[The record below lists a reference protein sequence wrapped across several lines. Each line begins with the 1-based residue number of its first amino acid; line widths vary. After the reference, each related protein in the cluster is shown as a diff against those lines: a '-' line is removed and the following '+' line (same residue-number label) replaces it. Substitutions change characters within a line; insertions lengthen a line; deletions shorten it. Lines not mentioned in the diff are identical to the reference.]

1 MNFQL
6 VEFLKC
12 DSAVLAGIIEDGT
25 SRFAFWFH
33 INFKAKAISDDDSK
47 LFFSCLCSVSDKC
60 PTKIVFL
67 SMDMPRWNCI
77 LQVTL
82 YILKHMMY
90 KQDKEIYDPCN
101 NHKGYTH

>member
-33 INFKAKAISDDDSK
+33 INFKAKAINDDFQIAYH
-47 LFFSCLCSVSDKC
+47 LMGR
-60 PTKIVFL
+60 PIIT
-67 SMDMPRWNCI
+67 
-77 LQVTL
+77 
-82 YILKHMMY
+82 
-90 KQDKEIYDPCN
+90 
-101 NHKGYTH
+101 